1 MTTQA
6 ESRAHNK
13 IHWEA
18 LAPLWMAWWQRFGPA
33 TQPVSD
39 WMVAHARLGPG
50 TRVLDLAT
58 GVGEPALSFA
68 RALNGRGEV
77 LGVDQSERMIEY
89 AREQSMGLNHL
100 QFEVQD
106 LEQLNLHH
114 HEPFDVIVS
123 RWGLMFCSDVAEA
136 LRQARSCLK
145 PDGILIGAVW
155 GIPERVPMLNL
166 ASQALKQALDREL
179 ERLGP
184 GPFSLSDPAWL
195 QTQLTAGGF
204 RLETIAPVDVVL
216 HCESA
221 QAYLSERAE
230 MATSLAEAL
239 ANLTPEER
247 AKYNSALESAAQ
259 VWCPQSDSE
268 RLELVNQAICF
279 VARQIPESLS

>member
-6 ESRAHNK
+6 ESRRHNK
-13 IHWEA
+13 VHWEA
-18 LAPLWMAWWQRFGPA
+18 MAPLWMAWWHRFGPA

-39 WMVAHARLGPG
+39 WMVAHARLGAG

-77 LGVDQSERMIEY
+77 LGVDQSEQMIEY
-89 AREQSMGLNHL
+89 AREQAVGLNHL

-106 LEQLNLHH
+106 LEQLNLQHY
-114 HEPFDVIVS
+114 EPFDVIVS
-123 RWGLMFCSDVAEA
+123 RWGLMFCSDVAKA
-136 LRQARSCLK
+136 LSQARSYLK

-166 ASQALKQALDREL
+166 AAQALKQALNREL

-195 QTQLTAGGF
+195 QAQLAAGGF
-204 RLETIAPVDVVL
+204 RLETIAPVEVVL

-221 QAYLSERAE
+221 QAYLIERAE

-239 ANLTPEER
+239 AKMTVEER
-247 AKYNSALESAAQ
+247 AKYDAALESAAQ
-259 VWCPQSDSE
+259 TWRPQADSD
-268 RLELVNQAICF
+268 RLKLVNQAICF
-279 VARQIPESLS
+279 VARQSCY